1 MQESK
6 SANPGRRE
14 FLMKILP
21 ACGLTCLG
29 ANRLFSATP
38 EMLTSLLQE
47 EKHRWDKPM
56 EFPPGRELTPRTF
69 QSLRIRDFVNFV
81 RFLEIDMGK
90 DKALDLV
97 KKFAT
102 EDLTKYGKSQAQR
115 FGKTDLKSYT
125 AQFKGPGM
133 QNGLTYE
140 ILEDTDKVFEINVTE
155 CLICD
160 AYLQAKAGDIG
171 FAAVC
176 WGDYAWAE
184 AFNPKIKLVRDKTL
198 MEGHGCCNHKY
209 IMTD

>member
-1 MQESK
+1 MNESVPMK
-6 SANPGRRE
+6 PGRRE
-14 FLMKILP
+14 FLGKFLP
-21 ACGLTCLG
+21 ACGLTCFG
-29 ANRLFSATP
+29 ASRLFSTSP
-38 EMLTSLLQE
+38 EMVASLLQE

-56 EFPPGRELTPRTF
+56 EFPAGRELTLRTF
-69 QSLRIRDFVNFV
+69 QGIRIREFVNFV
-81 RFLEIDMGK
+81 RFLEKEMGK
-90 DKALDLV
+90 EKALELV
-97 KKFAT
+97 KKATT
-102 EDLTKYGKSQAQR
+102 EDLTRYGKSQAQR

-140 ILEDTDKVFEINVTE
+140 IVEDTDKVFEIKVSE

-171 FAAVC
+171 YAAVC

-184 AFNPKIKLVRDKTL
+184 GFNPKIKLVRDKTL
-198 MEGHGCCNHKY
+198 MEGQSYCNHKY